1 MIDLENAVLRRVTH
15 NRLRTA
21 VSGIAEIERR
31 DGGEMQ
37 SEEWVWHRIQH
48 DRE

>member
-15 NRLRTA
+15 KRLRTV

-31 DGGEMQ
+31 DGDEMQ
-37 SEEWVWHRIQH
+37 SEEWV
-48 DRE
+48 